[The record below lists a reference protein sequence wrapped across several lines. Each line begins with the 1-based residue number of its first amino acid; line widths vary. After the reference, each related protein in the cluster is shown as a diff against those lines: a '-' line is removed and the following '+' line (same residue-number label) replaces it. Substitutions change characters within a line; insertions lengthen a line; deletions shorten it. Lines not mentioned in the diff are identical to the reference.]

1 MRILFLF
8 FSLVLLGFSYAPVT
22 WAQCRVP
29 STSSSLG
36 SASSI
41 TLNGASQTS
50 QASTGFNCDAPT
62 LSLAGTNR
70 VIATFGTGNNASAGL
85 RQLKHTTKSDVLPYT
100 LCVDQNCNNIL
111 ALNGSY
117 TWSSQTLLG
126 LLGLFTGPNSTL
138 PLWVKTSTGAVLS
151 AGTYTDVIAV
161 NWDYRVCDVGIGELC
176 LYYSGTPT
184 SNITLTL
191 TVTNDCQIS
200 NTNNIE
206 FGSAAFPS
214 AFTAINS
221 SLGVRCTKDGAYSVA
236 LTSTHPDDANWRRMT
251 ASVSG
256 TNYYLQYQLYRADN
270 SAWTESNNY
279 AGTGTGLTQTIPYTA
294 RINTSQ
300 ANKPAGSYKDTVSV
314 AVTIN

>member
-1 MRILFLF
+1 MRILSLF
-8 FSLVLLGFSYAPVT
+8 FSLLLFGFSYTPMT

-41 TLNGASQTS
+41 TLNGTAQTS

-70 VIATFGTGNNASAGL
+70 VIASFGAGNNASGSL
-85 RQLKHTTKSDVLPYT
+85 RQLSMPRKAIDVLPYT
-100 LCVDQNCNNIL
+100 LCIDQNCNNIL

-117 TWSSQTLLG
+117 TWTSSTLLG

-138 PLWVKTSTGAVLS
+138 PLWIRTSTAAVLS

-161 NWDYRVCDVGIGELC
+161 NWDYLVCDIGALNLC

-200 NTNNIE
+200 STNNVT
-206 FGSAAFPS
+206 FASAAFPS
-214 AFTAINS
+214 AFTPINAWAC
-221 SLGVRCTKDGAYSVA
+221 VAPKMA
-236 LTSTHPDDANWRRMT
+236 LT
-251 ASVSG
+251 
-256 TNYYLQYQLYRADN
+256 
-270 SAWTESNNY
+270 AWPHQHT
-279 AGTGTGLTQTIPYTA
+279 P
-294 RINTSQ
+294 
-300 ANKPAGSYKDTVSV
+300 
-314 AVTIN
+314 